1 MDITTM
7 LFALAL
13 GNLSLAATLFFFEY
27 ARKKSFA
34 LSAWAVA
41 KQCQAAAWL
50 LLYLRAS
57 GVVPDAIAIPLGY
70 AILFGGVALEAG
82 ALWEAGEH
90 PRWRRATL
98 WLLAPAIGLFVACYA
113 IDQTALRTVASAF
126 ILGSFYLSGAAA
138 LACGGREASM
148 LRRFLALATALL
160 ALLVA
165 ARGVMVLAMPDG
177 WGWVSNNVLQVW
189 SSAAFYLLML
199 INGFGYLLLTRE
211 QLQQEYDRL
220 ALVDAL
226 SGLPNR
232 RGFFMALAPWL
243 ALARAPGVRS
253 ALILFQLD
261 QFKRIN
267 DSYGHAAG
275 DSALR
280 AIVDVCKQHNRGSDQ
295 LSRMVGVQFAI
306 LLPRTG
312 LAEAALVAERMR
324 AAIKATPLKGGSA
337 EISVS
342 ASFGVTTLR
351 EDDSSV
357 SLLTRADA
365 ALQAARQGAGNRVI
379 EAGVTAM
386 PVAPASQATAAA
398 A

>member
-13 GNLSLAATLFFFEY
+13 GNLSLAAALFFFEF

-41 KQCQAAAWL
+41 KQCQAIAWL

-82 ALWEAGEH
+82 ALWEAGEYR
-90 PRWRRATL
+90 RWRRATL
-98 WLLAPAIGLFVACYA
+98 CLLTLAIALFVFCYA
-113 IDQTALRTVASAF
+113 IDESALRTVASSL

-138 LACGGREASM
+138 LAFGGREASM

-165 ARGVMVLAMPDG
+165 ARGVMVLAMPGG
-177 WGWVSNNVLQVW
+177 WGWVSNNLLQVW

-199 INGFGYLLLTRE
+199 VNGFGYLLLTRE
-211 QLQQEYDRL
+211 QLQQKYDRL
-220 ALVDAL
+220 ALVDTMT
-226 SGLPNR
+226 GLPNR
-232 RGFFMALAPWL
+232 RGFFIALAPWL
-243 ALARAPGVRS
+243 ALAREPGVRS

-267 DSYGHAAG
+267 DHHGHPAG

-280 AIVDVCKQHNRGSDQ
+280 AIVDVCKQHNRVGDQ
-295 LSRMVGVQFAI
+295 LSRMVGVEFAM

-324 AAIKATPLKGGSA
+324 AAIEATPVKGGSA
-337 EISVS
+337 VIGVT
-342 ASFGVTTLR
+342 ASFGVTTMR
-351 EDDSSV
+351 GDDSTV
-357 SLLTRADA
+357 SLLTRVDA
-365 ALQAARQGAGNRVI
+365 ALQAAREGGRNRVI
-379 EAGVTAM
+379 EASM
-386 PVAPASQATAAA
+386 PSAAAKPAAA
-398 A
+398 AA